1 MGYLNIDEFCLFLLF
16 FFFGVGGVHLNV
28 VISYYTS
35 HAHALK
41 VLQ

>member
-1 MGYLNIDEFCLFLLF
+1 MGYLNIDEFCLLLLF
-16 FFFGVGGVHLNV
+16 FLGGGVHLNV

>member
-16 FFFGVGGVHLNV
+16 IFFGGGVHLNV